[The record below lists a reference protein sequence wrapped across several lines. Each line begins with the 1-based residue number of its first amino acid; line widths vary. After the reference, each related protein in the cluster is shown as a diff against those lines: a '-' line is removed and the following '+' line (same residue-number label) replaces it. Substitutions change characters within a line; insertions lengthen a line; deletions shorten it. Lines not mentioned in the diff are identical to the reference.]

1 MARKVR
7 PRRKPPVSL
16 SEAQLL
22 ALLALSK
29 EHRPRDW
36 VMILITY
43 WHGLRAS
50 ETLSLRERDFTNGM
64 VKVTRG
70 KGSDGGWQPLQEHE
84 NPLLNERAAIEDWL
98 ANRVAYGEKGGA
110 KLGSRKQV
118 IKRQQSSVF
127 VAIPPNNHASLP
139 LEIRVKAPVPDGA
152 ESPCD
157 DRLFPLHR
165 SHFWK
170 IVHRY
175 ALAAGI
181 PPRKCKT
188 HMLKHTIAK
197 HLIRSGLPVNEV
209 QAWMGWKSL
218 ETANWYLMADEDELG
233 DRVGKAIRGK
243 DGFRRIQQGY
253 LFESEP
259 R

>member
-7 PRRKPPVSL
+7 SRRKPPVSL
-16 SEAQLL
+16 SEVQLL
-22 ALLALSK
+22 ALLSLSK
-29 EHRPRDW
+29 EHRHRDF

-98 ANRVAYGEKGGA
+98 ANRAAYGEKGGA
-110 KLGSRKQV
+110 QLGARRHV
-118 IKRQQSSVF
+118 AKRQQSRYF
-127 VAIPPNNHASLP
+127 VAFPPNEASLP
-139 LEIRVKAPVPDGA
+139 LEIRVNAPVPDEA

-157 DRLFPLHR
+157 DRLFPVHR
-165 SHFWK
+165 SHFWR

-197 HLIRSGLPVNEV
+197 HLVRSGLP
-209 QAWMGWKSL
+209 
-218 ETANWYLMADEDELG
+218 
-233 DRVGKAIRGK
+233 
-243 DGFRRIQQGY
+243 
-253 LFESEP
+253 
-259 R
+259 